1 MSFKVVEIANSI
13 VEMLNSP
20 ICSESIVTSEKEK
33 IVGILKAEQDYQ
45 ERCTM
50 FASISAVLRSR
61 GEFGT
66 DVLESIRMDYDT
78 DPRTNP
84 DEPLIEYP
92 IQPIVKESPL
102 EKLDIN
108 KCIPGKFVD
117 IFNAITV
124 FNRVNPEMVIGP
136 FIAVLNTCV
145 MGKAVINSISNHNEE
160 LPLWTYTIAD
170 SGNNKS
176 GVLNTLS
183 KPLKHAEDQVNKANM
198 TAIATY
204 KRDLTKVK
212 KKLQAYEKKKDPT
225 GYDDEQNVSDW
236 KEYMQLKQNP
246 VLESNVI
253 LDDVTPE
260 GIVNSFSKH
269 GDKTAVHSVLTDES
283 SAIESLCGILYTA
296 NGVSNLGAI
305 LSSYD
310 GKEISRVRAKTDEIQ
325 KAKHPLLSV
334 GVMGQSKKFGK
345 ILESKGADGNGF
357 IERFWCVFPERANN
371 KSNYLD
377 APELNQD
384 IYSRYESIINRLWR
398 MPTPDQEHMP
408 VLRFNKLAKST
419 IVKDYFDH
427 CEEMKNYYAYAQYY
441 NDTAVAWYSKQFA
454 RFARLAATY
463 HLACGYS
470 PEEEINEDTAMK
482 AIETSKFFESQQTR
496 VFESN
501 VTRTEQED
509 KLLKLIAILKTQYS
523 KIGTSVLD
531 ARGLFRI
538 FGRNLKSM
546 KETEEYLGI
555 LSHCFLLIET
565 DVSTKRGIKSAYK
578 INPWIETFKY

>member
-1 MSFKVVEIANSI
+1 MK
-13 VEMLNSP
+13 SP
-20 ICSESIVTSEKEK
+20 IMKHADNIIKALNTPPFSETAIISAIEMIVN
-33 IVGILKAEQDYQ
+33 ILTAEPDHK

-50 FASISAVLRSR
+50 FSSVSTMLRSAGAIDQLNEIKR
-61 GEFGT
+61 IYEC
-66 DVLESIRMDYDT
+66 SAI
-78 DPRTNP
+78 NP
-84 DEPLIEYP
+84 DETLLEYP
-92 IQPIVKESPL
+92 IQPVVKESPL
-102 EKLDIN
+102 EKLNIS

-117 IFNAITV
+117 TFTTITD
-124 FNRVNPEMVIGP
+124 FSRVNPEMVIGP
-136 FIAVLNTCV
+136 FISILNTCV

-204 KRDLTKVK
+204 KRDVTKVK
-212 KKLQAYEKKKDPT
+212 KKLQIYEKKKDTT
-225 GYDDEQNVSDW
+225 GSDDEQNVSDW

-246 VLESNVI
+246 VLESNVF

-260 GIVNSFSKH
+260 GITASFVKY
-269 GDKTAVHSVLTDES
+269 GNKTAVHSVLTDES
-283 SAIESLCGILYTA
+283 SAIESLCGLLYSN
-296 NGVSNLGAI
+296 NGNANLGVI

-310 GKEISRVRAKTDEIQ
+310 GKEISKARANTDEIQ
-325 KAKHPLLSV
+325 KAKHPLLSI
-334 GVMGQSKKFGK
+334 GVMGQSKKFAN
-345 ILESKGADGNGF
+345 ILNSKGADGNGF

-398 MPTPDQEHMP
+398 MPTPDKEHMP
-408 VLRFNKLAKST
+408 VLRFSKLAKET
-419 IVKDYFDH
+419 IAKDYFEH

-470 PEEEINEDTAMK
+470 PEEEINEDIVMK
-482 AIETSKFFESQQTR
+482 AMETSKFFESQQTR
-496 VFESN
+496 VFEGN

-509 KLLKLIAILKTQYS
+509 KLIKLIGILKTKYE
-523 KIGTSVLD
+523 KIGNTVLD
-531 ARGLFRI
+531 ARELRQT
-538 FGRNLKSM
+538 FGRNVQDQ
-546 KETEEYLGI
+546 KEANEYISI
-555 LSHCFLLIET
+555 LSQCFLLIESESAT
-565 DVSTKRGIKSAYK
+565 SKGTKKVFYC
-578 INPWIETFKY
+578 INPWIETFEIE